1 MGEHEWKPGDRVE
14 YTRHSDGT
22 KPQGVVVSTST
33 TPWALRTAG
42 IDTDDIDNDDA
53 VAVSVRL
60 DWQWVV
66 HVGHPV
72 TIDARRLRR
81 AGSAE

>member
-1 MGEHEWKPGDRVE
+1 
-14 YTRHSDGT
+14 
-22 KPQGVVVSTST
+22 
-33 TPWALRTAG
+33 LRTAG

-66 HVGHPV
+66 HVGHLV

-81 AGSAE
+81 AGSAG